1 MADEYVT
8 RKTLLQRASDPDD
21 ARAWEEFVGYYRNFI
36 LMLLR
41 YMNVASADYDDL
53 SQNILLRIWKKLDTY
68 DSDRAK
74 FRTWLSTIIR
84 NEVFNYFERVVG
96 PRKKQVD
103 YREELLKNIPAD
115 EEFEKLVSREWAAY
129 VSNIAMERV
138 RQRFSGNAI
147 QVFEMTLDGAGAEE
161 IATKLGIEVF
171 SVYALRRRVR
181 LCLKEEIGSLRK
193 ELEL

>member
-8 RKTLLQRASDPDD
+8 RKTLLQRASDPND

-41 YMNVASADYDDL
+41 YMNVAPADLDDL
-53 SQNILLRIWKKLDTY
+53 TQNILVRIWKNIETY
-68 DSDRAK
+68 DADRAK

-84 NEVFNYFERVVG
+84 NEVYSYFERVVA
-96 PRKKQVD
+96 PRKKLVD
-103 YREELLKNIPAD
+103 YQEDLLKDIPEAD
-115 EEFEKLVSREWAAY
+115 EFEKLISREWAVY
-129 VSNIAMERV
+129 ISNIAMERV
-138 RQRFSGNAI
+138 RKRFSGNAI
-147 QVFEMTLDGAGAEE
+147 EVFEMTLDGAGAEE
-161 IATKLGIEVF
+161 IAAKLGIEVF

-181 LCLKEEIGSLRK
+181 KRLKEEIGSLRE